1 MMNQTEGVIYSGYCE
16 TINKWL
22 HEMLTFTK
30 ELSALRCHKIHNII
44 YMMSN
49 GIDNK
54 VNRILI
60 VYGSNNSRANG

>member
-1 MMNQTEGVIYSGYCE
+1 
-16 TINKWL
+16 
-22 HEMLTFTK
+22 MLTFTK